1 MVKYPVKRGIWQNI
15 LNIRHIGHY
24 LDSTNVTT
32 GVDYPP
38 YWTGVDYPPYW
49 TGVDYPP
56 YWTEEDYPPY
66 WTEVDYPPYCQTKL
80 KEGKKTKGCS
90 SKKDSFM

>member
-32 GVDYPP
+32 GVDYPT

-49 TGVDYPP
+49 TGVDYS
-56 YWTEEDYPPY
+56 
-66 WTEVDYPPYCQTKL
+66 PYCQTKL
-80 KEGKKTKGCS
+80 KESKKTTGCS
-90 SKKDSFM
+90 LKKTLSFFSRILWKHLI

>member
-32 GVDYPP
+32 GVDYP
-38 YWTGVDYPPYW
+38 TYW

-66 WTEVDYPPYCQTKL
+66 CQTKL
-80 KEGKKTKGCS
+80 KESKKTTGCS
-90 SKKDSFM
+90 LKKTLSCTEYIFRFFSRIPWKHLR